1 MKQVFNY
8 NKQKVVRRSER
19 GQIQSIKP
27 LYDKN
32 TDPLAIIS
40 ELIKDLTEMAK
51 KFPVVKL
58 QIEMNSIPD
67 KDFIII
73 KDDLG
78 YSGSFTDHG
87 SKCFY
92 QPTVNSVIILH
103 KQS

>member
-1 MKQVFNY
+1 MKQIFNY
-8 NKQKVVRRSER
+8 DNQKATRRNER

-27 LYDKN
+27 LYDKDA
-32 TDPLAIIS
+32 DPLVIMG

-51 KFPVVKL
+51 KFPVIKI
-58 QIEMNSIPD
+58 QAEMNSIPEQ
-67 KDFIII
+67 DFNII
-73 KDDLG
+73 KDDLS

-103 KQS
+103 KQP